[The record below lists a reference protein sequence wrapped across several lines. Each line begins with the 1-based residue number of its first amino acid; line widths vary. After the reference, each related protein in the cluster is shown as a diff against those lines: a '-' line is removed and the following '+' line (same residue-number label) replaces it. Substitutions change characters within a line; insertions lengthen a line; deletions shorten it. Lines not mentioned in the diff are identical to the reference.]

1 MCAAGWARGGDGA
14 AVLQGLGMRE
24 FRYLFSKAVNGII
37 PNGWN
42 EIVMIQRVE
51 AIYERGVLRP
61 LRPLPL
67 AESQRVSVTVSDS
80 SASRSLADPEFLDAI
95 RAEAAELSD
104 VPSLEEVQRAL
115 SKIPGSLAGD
125 FMTEREEH

>member
-1 MCAAGWARGGDGA
+1 
-14 AVLQGLGMRE
+14 
-24 FRYLFSKAVNGII
+24 
-37 PNGWN
+37 
-42 EIVMIQRVE
+42 
-51 AIYERGVLRP
+51 